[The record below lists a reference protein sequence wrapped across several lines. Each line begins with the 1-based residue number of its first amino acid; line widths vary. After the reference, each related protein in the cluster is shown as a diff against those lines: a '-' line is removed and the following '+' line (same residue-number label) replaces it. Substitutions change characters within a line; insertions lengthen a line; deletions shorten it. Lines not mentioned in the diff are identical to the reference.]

1 MATNATR
8 TQQSTVNAV
17 VQAALSKEPRRAG
30 DLSASRSS
38 ASGSSAASAS
48 LGNSPAA
55 APDKPTGY
63 GLPCAKCH
71 LYYPA
76 DLDVCPTCKHNQ
88 RVSPIAPKRP
98 LAVSQAA
105 VDPVPDTAVVEQERE
120 EFLRQFK
127 SQLLEAHAEVA
138 NAQESV
144 CKFGEQH
151 AGEPGSAEICQAC
164 YERLQERLDV
174 CEAAFHMEL
183 KEAAQI
189 IYDAVWADPSDP
201 NKTYQNAAG
210 ALLTELRKR
219 AGMTA
224 VLSPFQQLSD

>member
-8 TQQSTVNAV
+8 SQQSTVNAV
-17 VQAALSKEPRRAG
+17 VQAALSKEPRRGEAP
-30 DLSASRSS
+30 AV
-38 ASGSSAASAS
+38 SGSSAAS
-48 LGNSPAA
+48 SPAPTPRKA
-55 APDKPTGY
+55 TGY
-63 GLPCAKCH
+63 GLPCSKCH

-88 RVSPIAPKRP
+88 RVSAVAPKRP
-98 LAVSQAA
+98 AQVSQAA
-105 VDPVPDTAVVEQERE
+105 VDPIPDTAVVEQERE

-127 SQLLEAHAEVA
+127 SQLLEAHAGVA
-138 NAQESV
+138 NASESV
-144 CKFGEQH
+144 CKFAEQH
-151 AGEPGSAEICQAC
+151 SGEAASAEICQAC

-174 CEAAFHMEL
+174 FEAAFHVEL

-201 NKTYQNAAG
+201 NKTYQNAAA

-219 AGMTA
+219 AGITA
-224 VLSPFQQLSD
+224 VHSPFQPLSH

>member
-1 MATNATR
+1 MVTNGTQSQQATGNA
-8 TQQSTVNAV
+8 AH
-17 VQAALSKEPRRAG
+17 AAAAKESSFRRKDA
-30 DLSASRSS
+30 SS
-38 ASGSSAASAS
+38 ALGADSPRKAS
-48 LGNSPAA
+48 
-55 APDKPTGY
+55 GY

-76 DLDVCPTCKHNQ
+76 DLEVCPTCKHNQ
-88 RVSPIAPKRP
+88 RVSPVVPKVQTKVAQ
-98 LAVSQAA
+98 LAT
-105 VDPVPDTAVVEQERE
+105 DPIPDTSIVEQERE

-138 NAQESV
+138 KASESV
-144 CKFGEQH
+144 CKFGEH
-151 AGEPGSAEICQAC
+151 HSGEPASAEICQAC

-174 CEAAFHMEL
+174 FEAALHLDL

-201 NKTYQNAAG
+201 GKTYQNAAS

-219 AGMTA
+219 AGMTT
-224 VLSPFQQLSD
+224 VLGPFQPLSH

>member
-8 TQQSTVNAV
+8 TQQT
-17 VQAALSKEPRRAG
+17 
-30 DLSASRSS
+30 
-38 ASGSSAASAS
+38 SAASAAVHTA
-48 LGNSPAA
+48 LTQEKEARRVQAA
-55 APDKPTGY
+55 GPGSAEDSARKISGY

-76 DLDVCPTCKHNQ
+76 DLDICPTCRHHE
-88 RVSPIAPKRP
+88 RVSPVVPRIAPR
-98 LAVSQAA
+98 AVQTA
-105 VDPVPDTAVVEQERE
+105 VEPIPDTTLVEQERE

-127 SQLLEAHAEVA
+127 SQLMEAHAEVVTA
-138 NAQESV
+138 PESFCSGEHHTGNPASAAV
-144 CKFGEQH
+144 CTG
-151 AGEPGSAEICQAC
+151 C

-174 CEAAFHMEL
+174 HEAALHMDM

-210 ALLTELRKR
+210 ALLAELRKR
-219 AGMTA
+219 AGMNKS
-224 VLSPFQQLSD
+224 LRGPFHPLEH